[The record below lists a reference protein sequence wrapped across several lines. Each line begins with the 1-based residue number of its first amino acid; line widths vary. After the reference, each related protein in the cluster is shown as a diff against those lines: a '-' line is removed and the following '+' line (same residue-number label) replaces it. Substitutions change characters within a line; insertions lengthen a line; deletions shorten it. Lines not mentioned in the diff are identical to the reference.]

1 MEKKIYIIGG
11 IFLAAQ
17 IVFYVA
23 KGVIPTQEE
32 QDYRAAVEVYEG
44 ERAEDIQLDMQRN
57 PGKFSEKVTAELEEQ
72 VLWMSDF
79 EHALCTFYLS
89 EAEGEKGYVYVP
101 SSGEILGS
109 EGFGER
115 VGVPLM
121 VYQKGWQY
129 LFGMTDGWR
138 QYIVAFFM
146 IYFVMSTLHKKQ
158 KVGIRRQFLSALV
171 CVVVT
176 TLPELLWVL
185 VRFGLRG
192 TAFPVHS
199 VAEIGGG
206 SLAGMVRTLFL
217 LRVLGVWMLEELY
230 VFLNK
235 IFWKKERMPARLI
248 GIFVV
253 MPLLAAG
260 IAGMIEEGT
269 PVILASSLGNLLVGS
284 DAFRMSYEYVGIL
297 CMMAAVIIAFCRLFP
312 VFQYTEE
319 DIARMNRHFNDNDEK
334 GEHHGRG

>member
-1 MEKKIYIIGG
+1 MGKKIYIIGG

-17 IVFYVA
+17 ITFYVA
-23 KGVIPTQEE
+23 KGVTPTQEE
-32 QDYRAAVEVYEG
+32 RDYRAAVEVYEG
-44 ERAEDIQLDMQRN
+44 ERAEDIQLDMKRN

-79 EHALCTFYLS
+79 EHALCTYYLS
-89 EAEGEKGYVYVP
+89 EAEGKKGYVYVP
-101 SSGEILGS
+101 ASGEILGT
-109 EGFGER
+109 EGLGEE

-138 QYIVAFFM
+138 HYIVAFFM

-158 KVGIRRQFLSALV
+158 KVTIRKQFLTALV

-192 TAFPVHS
+192 TSFPVHS
-199 VAEIGGG
+199 IADIGGG

-235 IFWKKERMPARLI
+235 IFWKKEHVPARLI
-248 GIFVV
+248 GILVAL
-253 MPLLAAG
+253 PLLAAG
-260 IAGMIEEGT
+260 IVGMIEEQT
-269 PVILASSLGNLLVGS
+269 PVTMVASLGNLLVGS
-284 DAFRMSYEYVGIL
+284 DAFWVSYEYVGIL
-297 CMMAAVIIAFCRLFP
+297 CMMVAVIIAVCRLFP
-312 VFQYTEE
+312 VFQYSEE
-319 DIARMNRHFNDNDEK
+319 DIARMNRHFSDIT
-334 GEHHGRG
+334 